1 MVRTASPGVATH
13 LDSGGVA
20 QVMAPRLGVGAG
32 GRWRSDAAGVLAAV
46 TWTSAVVTFVLL
58 ATLPM
63 ADEERP
69 TARLAAAAFVLGMS
83 WLAAAGAVL
92 VRHRDHIA
100 MGWLL
105 LGTGLAGVLGR
116 LVLGLALAGGDAS
129 GLLGWTTNWAW
140 VPAQALALLLLL
152 RFPTGRRPGPRW
164 RWVESVVVAW
174 GALTVV
180 ATALVPGPLGAEALA
195 PAENPIGV
203 EALAP
208 VLDGALGTLF
218 GILPALVVVAVA
230 GPVVRWRTATAS
242 ERRQLRAVA
251 LAAALLAVAA
261 PMAVVSGAGALLE
274 GVAYVVLP
282 AAIGYAVLRHRL
294 WGIDVARRLDRLR
307 AVREEERRRLQR
319 ELHDSIGPVLGS
331 VTMRAETARNLLAGG
346 ETDRLDEVLASIGV
360 ATEDALVEVRRLI
373 DELEPSALAE
383 QELVP
388 AVQQLLDG
396 YAGHGVQLVLRA
408 DPLPRL
414 DPEVATVAYR
424 VIGEAVRNVVRHSGA
439 RVATVSLHLVDDVLR
454 LEVRDDGHGLRGHP
468 AGVGRRGMEERVRA
482 VGGSFSLDEDTRGVV
497 VRAQLPEAVR

>member
-1 MVRTASPGVATH
+1 
-13 LDSGGVA
+13 
-20 QVMAPRLGVGAG
+20 MAPGLGLGAG
-32 GRWRSDAAGVLAAV
+32 GRRWGEAAGVLAAV
-46 TWTSAVVTFVLL
+46 TWCAAVATFALL
-58 ATLPM
+58 ATLPLS
-63 ADEERP
+63 AAERP

-92 VRHRDHIA
+92 VRHRDHTT

-105 LGTGLAGVLGR
+105 LGTGLSGVLGR
-116 LVLGLALAGGDAS
+116 LALGLAIAVGDTS
-129 GLLGWTTNWAW
+129 GLLGWITNWAW

-152 RFPTGRRPGPRW
+152 RFPTGHRPGPRW
-164 RWVESVVVAW
+164 RWAEGTVLAW

-180 ATALVPGPLGAEALA
+180 ATALLPGPLGAEALA
-195 PAENPIGV
+195 PTENPFGV
-203 EALAP
+203 EPLAP
-208 VLDGALGTLF
+208 VLDAALGVLF
-218 GILPALVVVAVA
+218 GVLPALMVVAVA

-251 LAAALLAVAA
+251 LAAGLLAVAA
-261 PMAVVSGAGALLE
+261 PLAVVSGAGALLE
-274 GVAYVVLP
+274 GLAYVVLP

-346 ETDRLDEVLASIGV
+346 QTERLDDVLASIGV
-360 ATEDALVEVRRLI
+360 ATEDALMEVRRLI
-373 DELEPSALAE
+373 DELGPSALAE
-383 QELVP
+383 QDLVP
-388 AVQQLLDG
+388 ALERLLDD
-396 YAGHGVQLVLRA
+396 YADQDVQIALRA
-408 DPLPRL
+408 DRLPEL

-424 VIGEAVRNVVRHSGA
+424 VVGEAVRNLVRHSGA
-439 RVATVSLHLVDDVLR
+439 RVATVTLHLVEGVLH

-468 AGVGRRGMEERVRA
+468 PGVGRRGMEERVRA
-482 VGGSFSLDEDTRGVV
+482 LGGSFSLGEDTRGVV